1 MAKIL
6 RFKTDFH
13 DCAKISQTKDE
24 KEKKVTS
31 VLQKTILQKIQLTFS
46 VYILFVETLGNISI
60 YHYLEKYFLL
70 KLWYDNDDDYQ
81 N

>member
-6 RFKTDFH
+6 RFKTDSH

-31 VLQKTILQKIQLTFS
+31 VLQKTILQKIQLT
-46 VYILFVETLGNISI
+46 L
-60 YHYLEKYFLL
+60 
-70 KLWYDNDDDYQ
+70 
-81 N
+81 

>member
-1 MAKIL
+1 VAKIL

-31 VLQKTILQKIQLTFS
+31 VLQKTILQKIQLT
-46 VYILFVETLGNISI
+46 L
-60 YHYLEKYFLL
+60 
-70 KLWYDNDDDYQ
+70 
-81 N
+81 